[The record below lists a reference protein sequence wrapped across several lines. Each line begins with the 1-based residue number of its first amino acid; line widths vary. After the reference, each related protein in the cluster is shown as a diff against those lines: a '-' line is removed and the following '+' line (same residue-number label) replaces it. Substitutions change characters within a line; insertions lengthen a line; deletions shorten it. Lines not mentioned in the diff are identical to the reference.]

1 MKFCLRSI
9 RFLLIAVLISFIGIT
24 PAASQKSVH
33 FPDPYE
39 CYQSVE
45 IIQNRLSELVSLYPD
60 LAHLKTI
67 GLSYEERPIQALQ
80 LGREVETNSKPK
92 LVLISGL
99 KANAL
104 APVELNLQ
112 FAEHLLNSYG
122 QDANITWLL
131 NQTEIHLIVVA
142 NPDGRLIAEQEL
154 MTDNVPV
161 WTKNRN
167 PYNCATGNGGVAL
180 DLNFSYEW
188 AAVNTDACAP
198 DYPGPIA
205 ASEPE
210 TLAIQTYLETI
221 LTGNQANSLII
232 DLQNDGGQQSAEK
245 IIIPFLYSKTAQN
258 PLEDEL
264 YFLANKLA
272 YDTQLM
278 PLRGSSPTIDILTGT
293 LIDYSFG
300 ELQTPSLRFNL
311 GSTLAGGDVVS
322 CWYFNEYLKPE
333 GLAALTRAAIIAAAP
348 LNLAQGPEITIHSI
362 KQDIFSVTI
371 SGEAND
377 MIFYK
382 LPLKQSEYSAV
393 HHVAFSIDVLPW
405 LPNAA
410 LTPIAGVPHPEAP
423 YQMLFE
429 HHFSLTDIPAGRHM
443 LYFQAWDTNS
453 SGEPDHAGMVNAVE
467 IVGSHLVFMPFMI
480 K

>member
-24 PAASQKSVH
+24 PAASQKSVQ

-39 CYQSVE
+39 CYQPIE
-45 IIQNRLSELVSLYPD
+45 AIQARLSELVSLYPN
-60 LAHLKTI
+60 LARLKTI
-67 GLSYEERPIQALQ
+67 GLSYEGRSLQTLQ
-80 LGREVETNSKPK
+80 LGREVETNSRPK

-99 KANAL
+99 KANSL

-112 FAEHLLNSYG
+112 FAEYLLNSYG
-122 QDANITWLL
+122 QDANISWLL
-131 NQTEIHLIVVA
+131 DQTEIHLIVVA

-154 MTDNVPV
+154 MTDNFPV

-188 AAVNTDACAP
+188 AAVNTNACAP
-198 DYPGPIA
+198 DYPGPNT

-210 TLAIQTYLETI
+210 TQAIETYLETI

-232 DLQNDGGQQSAEK
+232 DLQNDGGQQSAET
-245 IIIPFLYSKTAQN
+245 IITPFLYSKTAQN
-258 PLEDEL
+258 PLEDEFF
-264 YFLANKLA
+264 FLANKLA
-272 YDTQLM
+272 YDTQLT

-333 GLAALTRAAIIAAAP
+333 GLAALTRAAILAAAP
-348 LNLAQGPEITIHSI
+348 LNLAQGPEIIIHSI
-362 KQDIFSVTI
+362 VQAPFSVTI

-377 MIFYK
+377 MSSYK

-393 HHVAFSIDVLPW
+393 HHVSFSFDVLPW
-405 LPNAA
+405 LPNAV
-410 LTPIAGVPHPEAP
+410 LTPIEGTPQPEAP

-429 HHFSLTDIPAGRHM
+429 HHFSLTDLSIGKHT
-443 LYFQAWDTNS
+443 LYYQAWDTNP

-467 IVGSHLVFMPFMI
+467 INIGYLTFMPLVI
-480 K
+480 R

>member
-1 MKFCLRSI
+1 MKFCLRSL

-24 PAASQKSVH
+24 PAASQKSVQ

-39 CYQSVE
+39 CYQPIE
-45 IIQNRLSELVSLYPD
+45 AIQARLSELVSLYPD
-60 LAHLKTI
+60 LARLKTI
-67 GLSYEERPIQALQ
+67 GLSYEGRPLQTLQ
-80 LGREVETNSKPK
+80 LGREVETNSRPK

-131 NQTEIHLIVVA
+131 DQTEIHLIVIA

-154 MTDNVPV
+154 MADNVPV
-161 WTKNRN
+161 WAKNRN
-167 PYNCATGNGGVAL
+167 PYNCAAGNGGVAL

-198 DYPGPIA
+198 DYPGPNA

-210 TLAIQTYLETI
+210 TRAIQTYLESI

-232 DLQNDGGQQSAEK
+232 DLQNDGGQQSAET
-245 IIIPFLYSKTAQN
+245 IITPFLYSKTAQN

-264 YFLANKLA
+264 FFLANKLA
-272 YDTQLM
+272 FGTHLM

-311 GSTLAGGDVVS
+311 GSALAGGDVVS

-333 GLAALTRAAIIAAAP
+333 GLAALTRAAILAAAP
-348 LNLAQGPEITIHSI
+348 LNLAQGPEITIQSI

-377 MIFYK
+377 MLFYK

-405 LPNAA
+405 LPNAV
-410 LTPIAGVPHPEAP
+410 LTPIAGAPHPEAP

-453 SGEPDHAGMVNAVE
+453 SGEPDHAGMINAVE
-467 IVGSHLVFMPFMI
+467 IDVSHLIFMPFMI